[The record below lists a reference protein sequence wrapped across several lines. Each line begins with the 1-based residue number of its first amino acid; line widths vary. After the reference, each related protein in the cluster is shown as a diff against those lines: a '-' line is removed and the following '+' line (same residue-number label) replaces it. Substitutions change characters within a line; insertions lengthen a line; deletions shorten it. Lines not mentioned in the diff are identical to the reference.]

1 MLLIEQVNPVYGDPM
16 DSCCNGE
23 KEQGGADIK
32 MVIDGKILSEVCS
45 KLMAD
50 VKYRCRGCVR
60 RAEALVY
67 LVIDCSDNVKEPVD
81 TFDADLCKRH
91 LCEPTVKWVAATY
104 PCKGNKRK

>member
-1 MLLIEQVNPVYGDPM
+1 
-16 DSCCNGE
+16 
-23 KEQGGADIK
+23 

-81 TFDADLCKRH
+81 TFDAGLCKRH
-91 LCEPTVKWVAATY
+91 LCKPTKKWVAATY
-104 PCKGNKRK
+104 P